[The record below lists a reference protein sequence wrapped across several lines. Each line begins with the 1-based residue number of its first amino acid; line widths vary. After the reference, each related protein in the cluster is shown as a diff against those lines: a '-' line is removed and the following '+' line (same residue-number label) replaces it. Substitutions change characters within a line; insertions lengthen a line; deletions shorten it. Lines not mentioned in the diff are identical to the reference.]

1 MATSSGT
8 KINALTVEKYE
19 IIKKCDICCKE
30 QPVGFEFLVVTCGCG
45 CGEKKRS
52 CEDCPAGSTP
62 TCSGIKYKRL
72 NKECTTS

>member
-19 IIKKCDICCKE
+19 VTKKCDICCKE

-45 CGEKKRS
+45 CGEKKDHVKIVLLVPS
-52 CEDCPAGSTP
+52 
-62 TCSGIKYKRL
+62 L
-72 NKECTTS
+72 HVLV